1 MTLLN
6 SSIILNSPLDE
17 IGATNNPNHITG
29 ITPNA

>member
-17 IGATNNPNHITG
+17 IGAIKIPNHITG
-29 ITPNA
+29 ITPNT